1 MARRPKTQSVD
12 CTVKGPPDPAQ
23 MRRWLETLDR
33 YPVQYIGP
41 DECPTGVAVWL
52 PSHLQTAEVV
62 QAHGMPWLVLQT
74 TFCAG
79 PRRKVAI
86 LPLIA
91 HANLQ
96 MEGGRWFRLER
107 PQRLVCAYEVPA
119 QHLDVF
125 EFTLTWERFRRE
137 VLTHG
142 VELTLRT
149 RAEPWLSVLAKK
161 GHLPPKRPRRRV
173 PTRQADG
180 QSGDHQEV
188 S

>member
-1 MARRPKTQSVD
+1 MARRPKLVPDD
-12 CTVKGPPDPAQ
+12 CEAKGPPDVAQ
-23 MRRWLETLDR
+23 MRRWLEAMDGH
-33 YPVQYIGP
+33 PVQYIGP
-41 DECPTGVAVWL
+41 DECPTGVAMWL
-52 PSHLQTAEVV
+52 PSHLQTAEIV

-79 PRRKVAI
+79 PRRKVAVM
-86 LPLIA
+86 PLVA

-119 QHLDVF
+119 QRLDAA
-125 EFTLTWERFRRE
+125 EFATAWERFRRE

-149 RAEPWLSVLAKK
+149 RAEPWLTVLAKK
-161 GHLPPKRPRRRV
+161 GFVPPRRPRRRSTANSAEGRV
-173 PTRQADG
+173 
-180 QSGDHQEV
+180 SG
-188 S
+188 

>member
-1 MARRPKTQSVD
+1 MARRPKTQPAD
-12 CTVKGPPDPAQ
+12 RLAKGPPDPAQ

-33 YPVQYIGP
+33 HPVQYIGP
-41 DECPTGVAVWL
+41 DECPTGVAMWL

-86 LPLIA
+86 MPLIA

-96 MEGGRWFRLER
+96 MEGGRWFRMER
-107 PQRLVCAYEVPA
+107 PQRLVCAYEMPA
-119 QHLDVF
+119 QRMDLV
-125 EFTLTWERFRRE
+125 EFAVAWERFRRE

-161 GHLPPKRPRRRV
+161 GHLPPRRSRRRAAA
-173 PTRQADG
+173 PAAEGR
-180 QSGDHQEV
+180 V
-188 S
+188 SE